1 MAKPGELAELIA
13 RMFRLEEATVRQQA
27 RELRDHGLM
36 SKERAGRGVGTMTAK
51 DAAHL
56 LTAAAITTSVKKSVE
71 CVHMYQACRAS
82 DWRGSSK
89 AWALAFLPSAELS
102 GLTEE
107 HSFIDAIE
115 AALIA
120 FSVGDWAGKQNAFEN
135 SMPESGKL
143 IMNFSLS
150 GPVISA
156 SSTIMRVA
164 DMNEVRTRDKRPDGE
179 THRYGDP
186 NEKRIDYSYH
196 AGFSHLTL
204 IEIAN
209 LLRT

>member
-1 MAKPGELAELIA
+1 LAKPGELAELIA

-36 SKERAGRGVGTMTAK
+36 SKERAGRGAGSMSAK

-82 DWRGSSK
+82 DWHGFRKTWG
-89 AWALAFLPSAELS
+89 LAFFPSTELNRLPED
-102 GLTEE
+102 
-107 HSFIDAIE
+107 HSIIDAIE
-115 AALIA
+115 AVLVA
-120 FSVGDWAGKQNAFEN
+120 FSVGDWADKHDAFER
-135 SMPESGKL
+135 SPAEPGKL
-143 IMNFSLS
+143 LMNFNLS
-150 GPVISA
+150 GPVVSA
-156 SSTIMRVA
+156 TSGIGIL
-164 DMNEVRTRDKRPDGE
+164 RPDSRDDRE
-179 THRYGDP
+179 KHYYGDP
-186 NEKRIDYSYH
+186 NEKQIDYSFH

>member
-36 SKERAGRGVGTMTAK
+36 SKERAGRGAGSMTAR

-56 LTAAAITTSVKKSVE
+56 LTAAAITTSVKRSVE
-71 CVHMYQACRAS
+71 CVHRYQACRAS
-82 DWRGSSK
+82 DWRGGRK
-89 AWALAFLPSAELS
+89 TWGLAFLPSAELS

-107 HSFIDAIE
+107 HSFIDAVE
-115 AALIA
+115 ATLIA
-120 FSVGDWAGKQNAFEN
+120 FSVGDWAGKHDAFE
-135 SMPESGKL
+135 SSLPDSGRL
-143 IMNFSLS
+143 LMNFSLS

-156 SSTIMRVA
+156 SSTIMRMA

-186 NEKRIDYSYH
+186 DEKRIDYSFH
-196 AGFSHLTL
+196 AGFSHVTL
-204 IEIAN
+204 IQIAN